1 MKVTP
6 KKIPKRKIITVT
18 LSYEPDMENLI
29 NNSYDLIAQDL
40 EMEISSCWHYFDIID
55 IRIED

>member
-18 LSYEPDMENLI
+18 LSYEPDMENPI
-29 NNSYDLIAQDL
+29 NDSYDLIAQDL
-40 EMEISSCWHYFDIID
+40 AQEISSCWHNFDIID
-55 IRIED
+55 IRIEG